1 MAKSLILTAAALKSI
16 EGKTLND
23 EQVEDLM
30 MNHKENYKV
39 NVGKISEVELMIS
52 PCHRC
57 GVEYHEGKF
66 ICSRCSIPIRSLN
79 KDESIKYSSVLNASQ
94 NVINSEITMREDMLA
109 RRFSQDTTYEL
120 KNVKCPICNR
130 FSRLVRSNAG
140 VARYVCTFSKCRN
153 VFIPQRE
160 D

>member
-1 MAKSLILTAAALKSI
+1 MAKSLILTSAALDSI
-16 EGKTLND
+16 KGKTLND
-23 EQVEDLM
+23 QQVEDLM
-30 MNHKENYKV
+30 MKHKENFKV
-39 NVGKISEVELMIS
+39 NIGQINEVELMIS

-79 KDESIKYSSVLNASQ
+79 KDESIKYSSILNASQ

-120 KNVKCPICNR
+120 KNVKCPICKR
-130 FSRLVRSNAG
+130 YSRLVRSNSD

-153 VFIPQRE
+153 VFIPE
-160 D
+160 PEN